1 MVRRPPSLF
10 GVPPRYE
17 VFDRRLSPPMAAG
30 RLYRREPG
38 GPVVV
43 EVYDDLLR
51 EYLKREPPFDGARFE
66 WVLDVA
72 FFVTGQEL
80 TRSRFTAY
88 VGWLT
93 LIVVFVLLANLSAG
107 RTGRR
112 WRAVRDDEV
121 SAELAGID
129 LGRSRVSAFMVSA
142 AAAGAAGPP
151 RHPAR

>member
-1 MVRRPPSLF
+1 MTPSPPTTTMVRRPPSLF

-30 RLYRREPG
+30 RLYRRAPE

-72 FFVTGQEL
+72 ADAAHD
-80 TRSRFTAY
+80 TRAAIVRPAPMPAPVPRGAETAPPLDLDAAVEGLARAAFY
-88 VGWLT
+88 R
-93 LIVVFVLLANLSAG
+93 VV
-107 RTGRR
+107 RTSDP
-112 WRAVRDDEV
+112 V
-121 SAELAGID
+121 
-129 LGRSRVSAFMVSA
+129 
-142 AAAGAAGPP
+142 
-151 RHPAR
+151 